1 MNLNIENL
9 SITSLDFEKNLVFS
23 QTSEI
28 CDTFLPQK
36 ACFSSRFHT
45 SVSFFLG
52 GLTVVH
58 RSSNILDNKHET
70 AKRLF
75 VTMQKLTKPQQLI

>member
-28 CDTFLPQK
+28 CDTFLPHK

-45 SVSFFLG
+45 LVSFFLG

-58 RSSNILDNKHET
+58 RSSNILDNK
-70 AKRLF
+70 
-75 VTMQKLTKPQQLI
+75 KLLRGYLLRCKNLPNLSS